1 MHRVIIPD
9 NLKNIATAFFTGKY
23 PGADISLVATLG
35 RIGKEQVYL
44 PIQKHT
50 DKVLVLET
58 SREPKIAD
66 AVITQEK
73 GILIGIQTAD
83 CVPILLYDRKKKIAG
98 AVHAG
103 WRGTASSIL
112 KKTVETMMSRF
123 SGEPADI
130 LVAIG
135 PSIRACSYEVGYDVF
150 GAVRDACG
158 GAPFH
163 RKKGEKYYIDLA
175 VANHFQALSMGVPE
189 KNIWVSEECT
199 FCNPE
204 KFFSYRYAL
213 GSTGRQGGFIGIF

>member
-1 MHRVIIPD
+1 
-9 NLKNIATAFFTGKY
+9 
-23 PGADISLVATLG
+23 
-35 RIGKEQVYL
+35 
-44 PIQKHT
+44 
-50 DKVLVLET
+50 
-58 SREPKIAD
+58 
-66 AVITQEK
+66 
-73 GILIGIQTAD
+73 
-83 CVPILLYDRKKKIAG
+83 
-98 AVHAG
+98 
-103 WRGTASSIL
+103 
-112 KKTVETMMSRF
+112 
-123 SGEPADI
+123 
-130 LVAIG
+130 
-135 PSIRACSYEVGYDVF
+135 VF